1 MDSNNILIKVGADI
15 TNFSRNMAKANG
27 DLKKFSTANK
37 ETFDSFKKV
46 GTVVTGAG
54 VAIAAGLAGAVKV
67 ASDYQS
73 AFAGVRKT
81 TDATEKEF
89 AVLSQGIRNMAK
101 EMPASANEIANVA
114 EVAGQLGKHR
124 CPVAGKSAA

>member
-73 AFAGVRKT
+73 AFAGVNS
-81 TDATEKEF
+81 
-89 AVLSQGIRNMAK
+89 LPSSL
-101 EMPASANEIANVA
+101 EMT
-114 EVAGQLGKHR
+114 R
-124 CPVAGKSAA
+124 